1 MGASCIARLAKS
13 ETLHGKVLYLAH
25 ISLHCTAFP
34 TAKKLNSTQRESSTY
49 TLIIPL
55 HFLEVALGIS
65 IPFHQRRFSFFHSR
79 VIFLFSF
86 IHFGPFWWT
95 DVDESCKYKRSEK
108 HWKYRFSPSH
118 RGLQHLLKRNFYVS
132 GCVVCVLHSFP
143 FKTCAILL
151 SSHQSY

>member
-1 MGASCIARLAKS
+1 MGASCRIGNTSCESDVPRSHILSIALLFQQQKNS
-13 ETLHGKVLYLAH
+13 
-25 ISLHCTAFP
+25 IQ
-34 TAKKLNSTQRESSTY
+34 LNGRAVPIDYSNNPIT
-49 TLIIPL
+49 
-55 HFLEVALGIS
+55 FLRSGPWNFNS
-65 IPFHQRRFSFFHSR
+65 IPAREIFFLSFSGHFP
-79 VIFLFSF
+79 FSF

-118 RGLQHLLKRNFYVS
+118 RGLQHILEETSLS
-132 GCVVCVLHSFP
+132 MVVCVLHRFP